1 MIIFLWRTI
10 CHGTDS
16 CWGKIWEYNIK
27 VNKICEKLFKS
38 SLDGPDIGV
47 PHFLEEPMWGQSI
60 QILNP
65 QYHSRIW
72 MPRSQQVVVIST
84 SWTSVMKLRTPRPN
98 SSLWGPTEKPFTL
111 SLRCLL
117 NFLRCV
123 SSSTCHVVARKRWIL
138 CHTLDEVRSVY
149 LSMYDPTYR
158 PSRVSFHFLVV
169 DRTALH
175 RLEITHVYF

>member
-1 MIIFLWRTI
+1 MDLTSEYPIF
-10 CHGTDS
+10 
-16 CWGKIWEYNIK
+16 
-27 VNKICEKLFKS
+27 
-38 SLDGPDIGV
+38 
-47 PHFLEEPMWGQSI
+47 FLGQPVGQRI
-60 QILNP
+60 RILNP
-65 QYHSRIW
+65 QYHSRIL

-84 SWTSVMKLRTPRPN
+84 SWTSVMKLWTPRPN
-98 SSLWGPTEKPFTL
+98 SSLWGLTEKPFTL
-111 SLRCLL
+111 SSRCLL

-149 LSMYDPTYR
+149 LSMYDPKYR

-175 RLEITHVYF
+175 SLEITHVYF